1 MTHLVFL
8 AAAACLF
15 FGGCT
20 YVILLFV
27 LPEEALTLA
36 TFAGSA
42 FGLILYGYLVLHSRR
57 MDRIYSEFAKTLPEG
72 VLLQTNGNFRIDNGR
87 VRNGNLYIYAD
98 LIVVASLD
106 EKPHF
111 IERIPR
117 DRVEFLRLESGL
129 LNLSIR
135 DGSTLSFMLP
145 DIRSVETDLRNH
157 NWL

>member
-8 AAAACLF
+8 AAAAGLF

-20 YVILLFV
+20 YVILLFL

-57 MDRIYSEFAKTLPEG
+57 MDRVYAEFAKTLPADI
-72 VLLQTNGNFRIDNGR
+72 LFQTNGNFRIDNGR
-87 VRNGNLYIYAD
+87 VRNGNLYIYRD
-98 LIVVASLD
+98 LIVCVSLD
-106 EKPHF
+106 EKPHY

-117 DRVEFLRLESGL
+117 DRIERLWVENGL

-145 DIRSVETDLRNH
+145 DIRTVETDLHKH